1 MRRVFDAIILL
12 YFVFIIGCSD
22 DLVYNTKE
30 NTGFKMSSNTGA
42 IVRESADIER
52 GIFLGIND
60 IRVKR
65 GLSTL
70 QRDPALDRVAR
81 DYSRTMAESGT
92 ISHVDAAGRHME
104 DRLEDYGIVDWTQA
118 GENLASSTAGAEPV
132 QSALW
137 GWQRSPGHLE
147 NLLLPTFVYTGV
159 GAYRNP
165 TSGEVFITQLFM
177 KP

>member
-1 MRRVFDAIILL
+1 MQRVLGAIILL

-22 DLVYNTKE
+22 DLVYNTWE
-30 NTGFKMSSNTGA
+30 NSTLTVSSAGGKTAAGIA
-42 IVRESADIER
+42 EIEQ

-60 IRVKR
+60 IRVNR
-65 GLSTL
+65 GVSPL
-70 QRDPALDRVAR
+70 QRDPQLDHLAR
-81 DYSRTMAESGT
+81 DYSRILGKSGE
-92 ISHVDAAGRHME
+92 ISHVDASGRRLE
-104 DRLEDYGIVDWTQA
+104 DRLEEYGIVDWTQA

-159 GAYRNP
+159 GAYRDP
-165 TSGEVFITQLFM
+165 KSGEVFITQLFT